1 MSDNPKPGG
10 HLAVRQPPAPGR
22 FLHKLF
28 SFLFRV
34 TVPAILL
41 GLLLGGGAIV
51 DSASAAT
58 KKRAVA
64 TKKKATARTTT
75 RRAPAK
81 KATARK
87 RASTA
92 KRSTTARRARTVRRR
107 APARSARF
115 RGPQSPSPD
124 RLREIQQALLS
135 NGFTNVE
142 PNGKWDE
149 ASASAM
155 KRFQEEHDIKP
166 NGKINALS
174 LIALGLGPKRGPAPG
189 ATSVLETPQTT
200 GPAIPEESNERE

>member
-1 MSDNPKPGG
+1 M
-10 HLAVRQPPAPGR
+10 
-22 FLHKLF
+22 
-28 SFLFRV
+28 
-34 TVPAILL
+34 
-41 GLLLGGGAIV
+41 V

-58 KKRAVA
+58 KKRAST
-64 TKKKATARTTT
+64 TKKKATARKTTT

-87 RASTA
+87 RTSTA
-92 KRSTTARRARTVRRR
+92 KRSTTAHRARTVRRR
-107 APARSARF
+107 APARSARY

-124 RLREIQQALLS
+124 RLREIQQALQS
-135 NGFTNVE
+135 NGYSEVE
-142 PNGKWDE
+142 PNGKWDN

-189 ATSVLETPQTT
+189 ATSVLETPQTP
-200 GPAIPEESNERE
+200 GPDIPEESNERE